1 MFHCGQLE
9 DFLNVFAGLWLL
21 LINAAQITGQ
31 RKLLILFCSNRKGQQ
46 YDCKW
51 YVPLADLTFQTIEDC
66 ESTPIP
72 LVQDEEID
80 AMKIKISQIKNDI
93 QREKVRVGTQKR
105 TKQTHTR
112 QGDRTRH
119 TVQSVM

>member
-1 MFHCGQLE
+1 M
-9 DFLNVFAGLWLL
+9 VAVRISLL
-21 LINAAQITGQ
+21 VIPCQHTT
-31 RKLLILFCSNRKGQQ
+31 LFSSNRKGQQ

-51 YVPLADLTFQTIEDC
+51 YIPLADLTFQTIEDC

-93 QREKVRVGTQKR
+93 QREKVSMRTQKLH
-105 TKQTHTR
+105 QR
-112 QGDRTRH
+112 QARGDATELSTQFRIR
-119 TVQSVM
+119 

>member
-1 MFHCGQLE
+1 MCQR
-9 DFLNVFAGLWLL
+9 VCLL
-21 LINAAQITGQ
+21 P
-31 RKLLILFCSNRKGQQ
+31 SNRKGQQ

-80 AMKIKISQIKNDI
+80 AMKIKISQIKNEI
-93 QREKVRVGTQKR
+93 QREKVGSRMNESQEVHRV
-105 TKQTHTR
+105 
-112 QGDRTRH
+112 
-119 TVQSVM
+119 